1 MNEIRDK
8 KIDQAREGMVEVFER
23 LELSMREIEIIT
35 WSGYV
40 AAQKCREMEGDEEKL
55 KEEAQSK
62 AMTLTTITSM
72 LALAISTINL
82 ILSNLK

>member
-8 KIDQAREGMVEVFER
+8 KIDQEREGMVEVFES
-23 LELSMREIEIIT
+23 LELNMREIEIIT

-72 LALAISTINL
+72 IALAISTINL